1 MLLKSLQLLQ
11 IPPIMNVLMILAVIT
26 IFYAWFGVVLFNQTD
41 QGKEAFPTLME
52 GVWSLWIMVTT
63 ANYPDVMM
71 PAYNDN
77 RVMALFFIS
86 YMLFSFFYLMNLVLA
101 VACNSY
107 DESIAGRRKYREDLA
122 KELLTK
128 AFELLDPEKKGSIS
142 KETVMNVMLIL
153 NQDVPEI
160 HRLTS
165 DEKSIFFA
173 LMDKDGSSMID
184 LDEFLGI
191 SNILMLVSPFVSLIC
206 THIYMNIL
214 FIQFF

>member
-191 SNILMLVSPFVSLIC
+191 SNILMLVSPFVSLFVRI
-206 THIYMNIL
+206 
-214 FIQFF
+214 FI